1 MGSNTVTK
9 ILNNPELFLGGD
21 MAAASSQFFVKKNI
35 RAVLNC
41 TPEIRH
47 YFPERAEYARVSLG
61 DSRESDD
68 LSRMREMLEFAAEWI
83 HIHRDIYKLNVL
95 VHCNQGVNR
104 SASCLAAY
112 LIKYRKM
119 TLRQVKDMYTQT
131 RQAAFYHGS
140 YATFE
145 NELQEFEKKYIK

>member
-1 MGSNTVTK
+1 MGSNTVTR
-9 ILNNPELFLGGD
+9 ILSNPDLFLGGD
-21 MAAASSQFFVKKNI
+21 MAAASSQFFIKKNI
-35 RAVLNC
+35 QGVLNC
-41 TPEIRH
+41 TPEIKH

-61 DSRESDD
+61 DSRDNDD
-68 LSRMREMLEFAAEWI
+68 LNKMREMLEFAAEWI
-83 HIHRDIYKLNVL
+83 HIHRDIYKYNLL
-95 VHCNQGVNR
+95 IHCNQGVNR

-119 TLRQVKDMYTQT
+119 TLRQVKDMYTIT

>member
-1 MGSNTVTK
+1 MGSNTVTR
-9 ILNNPELFLGGD
+9 ILINPDLYLGGD
-21 MAAASSQFFVKKNI
+21 MAAQSSQFFVKKNI
-35 RAVLNC
+35 KAVLNC
-41 TPEIRH
+41 TPEVPH

-68 LSRMREMLEFAAEWI
+68 LSKMREMLEFAAEWI
-83 HIHRDIYKLNVL
+83 HIHRDVYGLNTL
-95 VHCNQGVNR
+95 IHCNEGINR

-112 LIKYRKM
+112 LMKYRKM
-119 TLRQVKDMYTQT
+119 SLRDVKEMYSLT

-145 NELQEFEKKYIK
+145 NQLLEFEKKYN